1 MASPV
6 PTHLVLIVKLQ
17 NNSSFCQKKI
27 LKLKIMA
34 KYAVNCDLRNVDTNF
49 KDDNT
54 NRLI

>member
-1 MASPV
+1 M
-6 PTHLVLIVKLQ
+6 K
-17 NNSSFCQKKI
+17 KKI
-27 LKLKIMA
+27 ITPIKNTLIQLKIMA